1 MKTFIFGK
9 KSYLSVELQKKIKNS
24 RSFSLSDKR
33 IKNINFT
40 NSNIIINSFY
50 SSLKLEKI
58 KNYENFI
65 NKSIFE
71 ISKLLDL
78 LNKQEINHII
88 YTSSSS
94 IYNSINEDDFTD
106 ERNRKLYASTK
117 YNVENLI
124 KNFCYKNNIKLSITR
139 IFNIFGDKEKF
150 SIISKIIN
158 SYKSKIIK
166 LNLINNGESIRDFI
180 HIDDV
185 VECYKKILKNKI
197 FGIVDVGSGYGVKII
212 DLINAIGKKNFK
224 IKYLKKNE
232 TNYSIAQDLK
242 FKTNK
247 FKSLEKFLKIRLEL
261 KNDINFEKIISTKKN
276 YIQDYVPGSIIYGAG
291 KTGKK
296 LLKIHKETKNNHIS
310 YFVDD
315 NPKVIAKKTI
325 EGIKVLSFN
334 ELFSLSKYKTINN
347 IIIAI
352 PSISS
357 EKLNN
362 LLKKLSPI
370 SLNVSYFDL
379 DFFGEKNYLSL
390 PDLSDKLISD
400 IFKRKTKTHYKFIKK
415 IYNKTIL
422 ITGAGGSIGSELVKQ
437 SLICGAK
444 VIGLDHSELGLYNLE
459 NELKTHFEK
468 NKFKLVLGSIND
480 RQKLEKLRKD
490 YNIEVVFHAAA
501 YKHVNI
507 LEKNVSLAI
516 KNNLFGTKNILE
528 IFNDKKI
535 EIVIISTDKAARPKS
550 ILGATKRLAEIV
562 SQNYSISNKFRSKI
576 KIVRFGNVFGSQG
589 SAIELF
595 IHQLNKNLPITITNL
610 KAKRFFMSIREACNL
625 VLNVTELNG
634 SDMIYILN
642 MGKQILVKDI
652 IYKLAE
658 IKNINTKNIILKEIG
673 LKKGEKL
680 SEELSINKKFK
691 KTFNKEIFLVKEPT
705 YNHSI
710 VENILKRLE
719 FEMKNFDEKKLRN
732 TIFNFLKKE
741 Q

>member
-1 MKTFIFGK
+1 M
-9 KSYLSVELQKKIKNS
+9 
-24 RSFSLSDKR
+24 
-33 IKNINFT
+33 
-40 NSNIIINSFY
+40 
-50 SSLKLEKI
+50 
-58 KNYENFI
+58 
-65 NKSIFE
+65 
-71 ISKLLDL
+71 
-78 LNKQEINHII
+78 
-88 YTSSSS
+88 
-94 IYNSINEDDFTD
+94 
-106 ERNRKLYASTK
+106 
-117 YNVENLI
+117 
-124 KNFCYKNNIKLSITR
+124 
-139 IFNIFGDKEKF
+139 
-150 SIISKIIN
+150 
-158 SYKSKIIK
+158 
-166 LNLINNGESIRDFI
+166 
-180 HIDDV
+180 
-185 VECYKKILKNKI
+185 
-197 FGIVDVGSGYGVKII
+197 
-212 DLINAIGKKNFK
+212 
-224 IKYLKKNE
+224 
-232 TNYSIAQDLK
+232 
-242 FKTNK
+242 
-247 FKSLEKFLKIRLEL
+247 
-261 KNDINFEKIISTKKN
+261 
-276 YIQDYVPGSIIYGAG
+276 
-291 KTGKK
+291 
-296 LLKIHKETKNNHIS
+296 
-310 YFVDD
+310 
-315 NPKVIAKKTI
+315 
-325 EGIKVLSFN
+325 
-334 ELFSLSKYKTINN
+334 
-347 IIIAI
+347 
-352 PSISS
+352 
-357 EKLNN
+357 
-362 LLKKLSPI
+362 
-370 SLNVSYFDL
+370 
-379 DFFGEKNYLSL
+379 
-390 PDLSDKLISD
+390 
-400 IFKRKTKTHYKFIKK
+400 
-415 IYNKTIL
+415 
-422 ITGAGGSIGSELVKQ
+422 
-437 SLICGAK
+437 
-444 VIGLDHSELGLYNLE
+444 
-459 NELKTHFEK
+459 
-468 NKFKLVLGSIND
+468 
-480 RQKLEKLRKD
+480 QKLEKLRKD